1 MSEMAAFMA
10 LIETASAEG
19 IITRR
24 RYLKENGPHEMGW
37 NYENILEVERS
48 LVRQLGRKGF
58 FRVYLH
64 IVNGSGEVRFA
75 MRVTALMT
83 YRQPVVFT
91 DPVDGKRY
99 LVYSRMTIHSI
110 DELESA
116 RTLSDFKSVDS
127 RKLDVRHLQLGF
139 LFVVDPE
146 V

>member
-1 MSEMAAFMA
+1 VSEMAAFMA

-19 IITRR
+19 ITTRQ

-37 NYENILEVERS
+37 NYDNILEVERS

-58 FRVYLH
+58 FRIYLYAG
-64 IVNGSGEVRFA
+64 NGGGKVRYA
-75 MRVTALMT
+75 MKVTAFTT
-83 YRQPVVFT
+83 YRKPEVFT

-99 LVYSRMTIHSI
+99 LVHSRMTIDSI
-110 DELESA
+110 DELGKA
-116 RTLSDFKSVDS
+116 RTLGEFMSVDS

-139 LFVVDPE
+139 LFIVDPE